1 MLNPL
6 LIAVQF
12 LTRFPVPLPEAPSHD
27 GVARSLPWY
36 PLVGMLIGI
45 VLWMSAGLLQTLPV
59 AVLAMLVLGIWVMIT
74 GALHLDGLAD
84 SADAW
89 IGAQGDRERTL
100 AIMKDPYC
108 GPAGVVVLVLLL
120 LGKFVALESLLSS
133 DDWSGLL
140 LAPVI
145 GRAVLPLLFLTTKY
159 VRQQGLG
166 KAFDGMSNRAC
177 ALSIAASAIFALLLN
192 GFWAVCAVVMVFAL
206 LRWLMVAR
214 LGGTT
219 GDTAGALVE
228 ISELVVL
235 VALLPN

>member
-1 MLNPL
+1 LTPL
-6 LIAVQF
+6 LIVIQF
-12 LTRFPVPLPEAPSHD
+12 LTRIPVPMLEVPSQQ

-36 PLVGMLIGI
+36 PVVGLLIGG
-45 VLWMSAGLLQTLPV
+45 VLWLSSGLLQSLPV
-59 AVLAMLVLGIWVMIT
+59 AVEAMLLLGIWVMIT

-89 IGAQGDRERTL
+89 IGGQGDRERTL

-120 LGKFVALESLLSS
+120 LGKFVALEALLSS
-133 DDWSGLL
+133 NDWSGLL

-166 KAFDGMSNRAC
+166 KAFDGMSSRAC
-177 ALSIAASAIFALLLN
+177 VLSIAASAIFALLLN
-192 GFWAVCAVVMVFAL
+192 GFWALCAVVMVFVL
-206 LRWLMVAR
+206 LRWLMIAR
-214 LGGTT
+214 IGGTT

-235 VALLPN
+235 IALLLN

>member
-1 MLNPL
+1 MLE
-6 LIAVQF
+6 
-12 LTRFPVPLPEAPSHD
+12 VPSQQ

-36 PLVGMLIGI
+36 PVVGLLIGG
-45 VLWMSAGLLQTLPV
+45 VLWLSSGLLQSLPV
-59 AVLAMLVLGIWVMIT
+59 AVEAMLLLGIWVMIT

-89 IGAQGDRERTL
+89 IGGQGDRERTL

-120 LGKFVALESLLSS
+120 LGKFVALEALLSS

-159 VRQQGLG
+159 VREQGLG
-166 KAFDGMSNRAC
+166 KAFDGMSNRVC
-177 ALSIAASAIFALLLN
+177 LLSIAASALFAVLLN
-192 GFWAVCAVVMVFAL
+192 GFWALCAVVMVFVL

-214 LGGTT
+214 IGGTT

-228 ISELVVL
+228 ISELVIL
-235 VALLPN
+235 IALLPN